1 MNCSLALLL
10 ILNPLKSYSLFLDG
24 NEMKAVVKTKRGPG
38 NVELRGIE
46 VPKVKPDE
54 VLVEVKFTGIC
65 GTDIHIYHDSA
76 FFTPPVVL
84 GHEYSGV
91 ITEKGSEVAGFEL
104 GDRVTSAA
112 TIPCGQCL
120 MCRTNHANR
129 CTGEQKR
136 ILGAHKA
143 NGTFTKYVAVP
154 SGILHKIPMKLSLEE
169 AAVAELAAC
178 VVRAVFERVRV
189 EPGEVVAVLG
199 PGPMGLL
206 IVQAAKI
213 AGAKHVILTGVSADK
228 ERFSIAKELG
238 VDSIINVENEDPT
251 NVVRS
256 LTEGLGADVVFEAS
270 GSSAARKQAFSIVR
284 RCGKV
289 GLIGLTGKPSEI
301 NLDTIVEGELDV
313 KGSWGTVWMSWRR
326 TLSLLSSGML
336 RVSPLINAKLPLEK
350 WQEGFNLMEE
360 RKALKVLLVPS

>member
-1 MNCSLALLL
+1 MESA
-10 ILNPLKSYSLFLDG
+10 
-24 NEMKAVVKTKRGPG
+24 MKAVAKTKRGPG
-38 NVELRGIE
+38 NVELRDVE

-65 GTDIHIYHDSA
+65 GTDIHIFHDSA
-76 FFTPPVVL
+76 FYTPPVVL
-84 GHEYSGV
+84 GHEYSGIIV
-91 ITEKGSEVAGFEL
+91 EKGSEVTGFEI
-104 GDRVTSAA
+104 GDRVTSPA
-112 TIPCGQCL
+112 TVPCGQCL
-120 MCRTNHANR
+120 MCRTNRANR
-129 CTGEQKR
+129 CLGEQKR

-143 NGTFTKYVAVP
+143 NGTFAKYVAVP
-154 SGILHKIPMKLSLEE
+154 SVILHNIPEKLSLEE

-178 VVRAVFERVRV
+178 VVRAVFERVGV

-206 IVQAAKI
+206 TIQAAKI

-228 ERFSIAKELG
+228 ERFNIAKGLG
-238 VDSIINVENEDPT
+238 ADSIINVENEDA
-251 NVVRS
+251 VKAVKG

-289 GLIGLTGKPSEI
+289 GLIGLTGKSTDV
-301 NLDTIVEGELDV
+301 NLDSIVEGELDV
-313 KGSWGTVWMSWRR
+313 KGSWGTVWTSWKR
-326 TLSLLSSGML
+326 TLTLLSSGMMQ
-336 RVSPLINAKLPLEK
+336 VSPLINAKLSLEK

-360 RKALKVLLVPS
+360 RKALKVLLIPS

>member
-1 MNCSLALLL
+1 
-10 ILNPLKSYSLFLDG
+10 
-24 NEMKAVVKTKRGPG
+24 MKAVVKTKRGPG
-38 NVELRGIE
+38 NVELREVE

-65 GTDIHIYHDSA
+65 GTDVHIYHDSA
-76 FFTPPVVL
+76 FYTPPVVL

-91 ITEKGSEVAGFEL
+91 IVEKGSEATGFEV
-104 GDRVTSAA
+104 GDCVTSPA

-129 CTGEQKR
+129 CLGEQKR

-154 SGILHKIPMKLSLEE
+154 SVILHKIPENLSLEE

-178 VVRAVFERVRV
+178 VVRAVFERVGV
-189 EPGEVVAVLG
+189 EAGEVVAVLG

-206 IVQAAKI
+206 TIQAAKI
-213 AGAKHVILTGVSADK
+213 AGAKQVILTGVSADK
-228 ERFSIAKELG
+228 ERFSIAKEIG
-238 VDSIINVENEDPT
+238 VDSIINVENEDAVE
-251 NVVRS
+251 VVKS

-270 GSSAARKQAFSIVR
+270 GSSAARKQAFNMVR

-289 GLIGLTGKPSEI
+289 GLIGLTGRPVDV
-301 NLDTIVEGELDV
+301 NLDSIVEGELDV
-313 KGSWGTVWMSWRR
+313 KGSWGTVWTSWRR
-326 TLSLLSSGML
+326 TLNLLSSGMI
-336 RVSPLINAKLPLEK
+336 RVSPLITAKLPLEK
-350 WQEGFNLMEE
+350 WQDGFSLMEE
-360 RKALKVLLVPS
+360 RKALKVLLIP

>member
-1 MNCSLALLL
+1 
-10 ILNPLKSYSLFLDG
+10 
-24 NEMKAVVKTKRGPG
+24 MKAVVKTKRGPG
-38 NVELRGIE
+38 NVELRDID

-76 FFTPPVVL
+76 FYTPPVVL
-84 GHEYSGV
+84 GHEYAGV
-91 ITEKGSEVAGFEL
+91 IAKKGPEVIGYET
-104 GDRVTSAA
+104 GDRVTSPA
-112 TIPCGQCL
+112 TIPCGKCL

-129 CTGEQKR
+129 CVGEQKR

-154 SGILHKIPMKLSLEE
+154 SVILHKIPEKLSLEDT
-169 AAVAELAAC
+169 AVAELAAC
-178 VVRAVFERVRV
+178 VVHVVFERVGI

-206 IVQAAKI
+206 TIQAAKI
-213 AGAKHVILTGVSADK
+213 AGARQVILTGVSADK
-228 ERFSIAKELG
+228 ERFDIAKKLG
-238 VDSIINVENEDPT
+238 ADVIINVENEDAVEAVK
-251 NVVRS
+251 N

-270 GSSAARKQAFSIVR
+270 GSSAARKQAFSMVR

-289 GLIGLTGKPSEI
+289 GLIGLTGRSVDI
-301 NLDTIVEGELDV
+301 NLDSIVEGELDV
-313 KGSWGTVWMSWRR
+313 KGSWGTVWTSWQR
-326 TLSLLSSGML
+326 TLNLLSSGMM
-336 RVSPLINAKLPLEK
+336 RVSPLITSKLPLER
-350 WQEGFNLMEE
+350 WQDGFSLMEE